1 MVSVFILLEL
11 ATYSIDAG
19 TGVSRSKVNEHC
31 TTMYRYKPPTTQ
43 CYSRISN
50 PLIPIAIL
58 YTPLLIS
65 QTSGPYK

>member
-31 TTMYRYKPPTTQ
+31 TTMYRYKPLTTQ
-43 CYSRISN
+43 CYSQISN
-50 PLIPIAIL
+50 P
-58 YTPLLIS
+58 
-65 QTSGPYK
+65 